1 MNSMTGFGRGEY
13 SNDKFSIIA
22 EIKTVNHRYK
32 DFFIKIPKQ
41 FNSFE
46 DKLRNTI
53 SQRILRGRIEVYI
66 GIKFLS
72 DRPVNIYMDSSL
84 AKQYYD
90 ILKQISAMFDDIEND
105 IKVSTIAKFSDII
118 KSDEDSEKYLE
129 LWQYVQTAVNTA
141 LDMLCA
147 ARRVEGEQ
155 LKKDILSKNEN
166 IKLLLHKVEEESGSI
181 PANCENKIK
190 EALNRFNI
198 NEIDSNRL
206 AAEIAFLAD
215 RAAIDEEITRLKSH
229 IRTLEKTIYD
239 DVDIGRKLD
248 FILQEMNREAN
259 TIASKSNSAS
269 ISMTVVEIKSD
280 IEKIREQV
288 QNIE

>member
-13 SNDKFSIIA
+13 SSDKFSIVT
-22 EIKTVNHRYK
+22 EIKTVNHRYR

-41 FNSFE
+41 FNCFE
-46 DKLRNTI
+46 DKLRTTI

-90 ILKQISAMFDDIEND
+90 ILKQISETFDDIEND
-105 IKVSTIAKFSDII
+105 IKVSTIARFSDII
-118 KSDEDSEKYLE
+118 KSDEDSEKYQE
-129 LWQYVQTAVNTA
+129 LWQYVQTALNGA
-141 LDMLCA
+141 LDMLCGI
-147 ARRVEGEQ
+147 RRVEGEQ
-155 LKKDILSKNEN
+155 LKKDILSKCEN
-166 IKLLLHKVEEESGSI
+166 IKLLLQSVEKEADSI
-181 PANCENKIK
+181 PANCEIRIK
-190 EALNRFNI
+190 EALNRYNI
-198 NEIDSNRL
+198 KEIDSNRL
-206 AAEIAFLAD
+206 AAEITFLAE

-229 IRTLEKTIYD
+229 IKSLEKTIND

-259 TIASKSNSAS
+259 TIASKSNSAD